1 MRHVVVAAFALT
13 SALAFP
19 AMADPVA
26 GNAAAPPPAADGD
39 EDVGFRGCGSHAAV
53 ARWLAG
59 NFAEL
64 PMARGVQGDGR
75 LFEIYMAK
83 EGATWTVVVTSPA
96 GESCIV
102 TEGTSMELLPG
113 AEGGPVA

>member
-1 MRHVVVAAFALT
+1 MRHELLAAFILSTAFVAPAVGEPVSGA
-13 SALAFP
+13 SAAGP
-19 AMADPVA
+19 AVE
-26 GNAAAPPPAADGD
+26 

-59 NFAEL
+59 QFAEA
-64 PMARGVQGDGR
+64 PMARGIQGDGR

-83 EGATWTVVVTSPA
+83 EGATWTVVVTDTA

-102 TEGTSMELLPG
+102 TEGTSLELVPG
-113 AEGGPVA
+113 GEGRPVA